1 MAGLRQLSI
10 GFNGGQVVAVRVSD
24 DALRALEGAL
34 SAGPGGGWHE
44 LAAEDGVV
52 RLDLSQ
58 VAYVRTESDEHRVGF
73 RA

>member
-1 MAGLRQLSI
+1 MAGTRELSI

-24 DALRALEGAL
+24 DALQALQGAL
-34 SAGPGGGWHE
+34 SGGAGGGWHE
-44 LAAEDGVV
+44 LVAEDGVL

>member
-1 MAGLRQLSI
+1 MAVARQLSI
-10 GFNGGQVVAVRVSD
+10 GFNGGQVVAVRVSEE
-24 DALRALEGAL
+24 ALAALQGAI
-34 SAGPGGGWHE
+34 ATGGWHE
-44 LAAEDGVV
+44 LAAEDGVL